1 MKKSIILVL
10 MFVAVTG
17 ARAQDERTTAA
28 DSLVGDVA
36 EKVVELGEVTVE
48 HARVVEKA
56 DGKLIIPSL
65 SQRNSTTNGYDLL
78 SKLNLPRIRVDEV
91 MRTVTALGNEGAVQI
106 RINGIVA
113 TKEDLIGLSP
123 KLVKNIDFI
132 DNPGVRYGKETGVV
146 IDIRTYRHDSG
157 GAVGADLSNSIT
169 AWNGNNSVFAR
180 VNHGKSEWGI
190 NYNLTY
196 CDFKGAK
203 LTEIANYLLNDGSV
217 YHIERATLASRNRTF
232 DHTLQLKYSLADSA
246 SYVFQVSLSANLNK
260 MPNDDER
267 QSIVDGLQKMIATR
281 RNSSNSNSPV
291 LDLYFYHRL
300 GEHQSLT
307 TNVVGT
313 GITTENDSYQ
323 DEGVPYS
330 YNVDG
335 RTWSLH
341 SEVIYENRLKPFT
354 ITMGL
359 AHGIKYTRNEYKG
372 DVQSLNQMH
381 NHDLYL
387 FSEVKGMSGKLSYVA
402 GLGVTNQRYR
412 QSADKFNYWLFRPK
426 LTLSYHLVAPLSLRY
441 SFEIYEHV
449 SKIAMISNTMIRENS
464 REWRVGNPNIEP
476 NKVVEQTLSLSYNKP
491 RFTNT
496 FDIAYRNNSHPNM
509 SKYIRTAD
517 NQFHYLQAN
526 QKRIEMF
533 YLQNAMSCD
542 IIPDKLTCTL
552 TGGVFRF
559 LNKGDEYKHYLTSAF
574 VSGSLNAYLGRWVI
588 SAYADNGWK
597 FVEGETQAHHGSYV
611 FLKGAYRVGNLIL
624 SLYWQNP
631 LISHPRLEESAIL
644 NRFVSKKQLFR
655 GSDNG
660 NLLNLSVSWKFE
672 YGRRYRDVQKKLGH
686 KDTQTGI
693 M

>member
-1 MKKSIILVL
+1 
-10 MFVAVTG
+10 
-17 ARAQDERTTAA
+17 
-28 DSLVGDVA
+28 
-36 EKVVELGEVTVE
+36 
-48 HARVVEKA
+48 
-56 DGKLIIPSL
+56 
-65 SQRNSTTNGYDLL
+65 
-78 SKLNLPRIRVDEV
+78 
-91 MRTVTALGNEGAVQI
+91 
-106 RINGIVA
+106 
-113 TKEDLIGLSP
+113 
-123 KLVKNIDFI
+123 
-132 DNPGVRYGKETGVV
+132 
-146 IDIRTYRHDSG
+146 
-157 GAVGADLSNSIT
+157 
-169 AWNGNNSVFAR
+169 
-180 VNHGKSEWGI
+180 
-190 NYNLTY
+190 
-196 CDFKGAK
+196 
-203 LTEIANYLLNDGSV
+203 
-217 YHIERATLASRNRTF
+217 
-232 DHTLQLKYSLADSA
+232 
-246 SYVFQVSLSANLNK
+246 
-260 MPNDDER
+260 
-267 QSIVDGLQKMIATR
+267 
-281 RNSSNSNSPV
+281 
-291 LDLYFYHRL
+291 
-300 GEHQSLT
+300 
-307 TNVVGT
+307 
-313 GITTENDSYQ
+313 
-323 DEGVPYS
+323 
-330 YNVDG
+330 
-335 RTWSLH
+335 
-341 SEVIYENRLKPFT
+341 
-354 ITMGL
+354 
-359 AHGIKYTRNEYKG
+359 
-372 DVQSLNQMH
+372 
-381 NHDLYL
+381 
-387 FSEVKGMSGKLSYVA
+387 
-402 GLGVTNQRYR
+402 
-412 QSADKFNYWLFRPK
+412 
-426 LTLSYHLVAPLSLRY
+426 
-441 SFEIYEHV
+441 
-449 SKIAMISNTMIRENS
+449 MISNTMIRENS

-631 LISHPRLEESAIL
+631 LMSHPRLVESAIL

-686 KDTQTGI
+686 RDTQTGI